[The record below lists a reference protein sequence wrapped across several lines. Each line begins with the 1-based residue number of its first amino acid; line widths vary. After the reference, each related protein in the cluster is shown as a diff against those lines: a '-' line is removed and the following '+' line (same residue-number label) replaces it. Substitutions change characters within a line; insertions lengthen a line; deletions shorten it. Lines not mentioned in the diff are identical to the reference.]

1 MGRAGYVI
9 GGTVLGAAAVIAIPT
24 PGKPQQVALAG
35 NLGATGKASAGSGSP
50 STGTATTTSP
60 PASTSSGGASS
71 SAKPSATKT
80 VTGSIVTNQYSR
92 LQVRLQIKNGRI
104 SHVGFTTFTAN
115 DSKSVGIDQQ
125 AVPILIQETISAQ
138 SAHIQGV
145 SGATY
150 TTNAYEQSLQAAIDK
165 AGLKA

>member
-1 MGRAGYVI
+1 MGRAAYVI
-9 GGTVLGAAAVIAIPT
+9 GGTVLGAAAVMAIPT

-35 NLGATGKASAGSGSP
+35 NAGATTQGSAKAGSS
-50 STGTATTTSP
+50 STTSP
-60 PASTSSGGASS
+60 PATTSSGGSSS
-71 SAKPSATKT
+71 SAKPTSATKT

-92 LQVRLQIKNGRI
+92 LQVSLQIKNGRI

-138 SAHIQGV
+138 SAQIQGV

-150 TTNAYEQSLQAAIDK
+150 TTTAYEQSLQAAIDK
-165 AGLKA
+165 AGLPG